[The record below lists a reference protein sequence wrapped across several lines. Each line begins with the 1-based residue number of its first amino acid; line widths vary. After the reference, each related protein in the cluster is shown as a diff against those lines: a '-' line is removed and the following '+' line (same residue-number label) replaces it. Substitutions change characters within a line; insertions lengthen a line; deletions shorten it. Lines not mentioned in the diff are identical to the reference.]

1 MLKNIVFLDRTDC
14 GIMNALTIWVC
25 EGAYKQTRGIIV
37 SHAQHDSSICSL
49 TSAVLSVN
57 KSYRLHGKQHF
68 FAPLHL
74 KGKNLHTK
82 KCNFVAILFYTEYL
96 DALWTGQIQTLIFR
110 GTIFCF

>member
-1 MLKNIVFLDRTDC
+1 MFIVFLDRAGC

-37 SHAQHDSSICSL
+37 SHAQHDSFICSL

-68 FAPLHL
+68 FAPSHL

-82 KCNFVAILFYTEYL
+82 KCNFVAILFFTEYL